1 MMGKDGKV
9 FGIFSAPGGVGKT
22 TLALLLGWFLRKDG
36 RKVLLIDMD
45 PSSSLSLTAIRERA
59 TLIIYERRGLTL
71 SHIFKK
77 VIEDR
82 QQICFEDYLISRA
95 FPPGED
101 VELDILMSTLD
112 LTRVIDSLWFNQRAK
127 REVLLKELLE
137 ALEVRR
143 THECTIIDSI
153 PFYDRKYVI
162 MVLQGADKCIIPL
175 RPSIID
181 VYRTEMML
189 NELPKIVN
197 MGKEELMSKVGL
209 VFNMVRRGSKQIK
222 YMRMYLHFFRERVS
236 PNLKVFSSYIP
247 LKVSFSRIGT
257 EEETAF
263 DREDVRR
270 EFSGFFSEF
279 LNWAGLNK

>member
-1 MMGKDGKV
+1 MRGNNGKV

-45 PSSSLSLTAIRERA
+45 PSSSLSLTMIRERA
-59 TLIIYERRGLTL
+59 TLIIYEKKGLTL

-77 VIEDR
+77 VMEDK
-82 QQICFEDYLISRA
+82 QQICLEDYLISKA
-95 FPPGED
+95 FPPGEN
-101 VELDILMSTLD
+101 VELDILMSNLD
-112 LTRVIDSLWFNQRAK
+112 LTKVVDSLWFSKRAMG
-127 REVLLKELLE
+127 EDLLKELLE
-137 ALEVRR
+137 VLEVRKSY
-143 THECTIIDSI
+143 ECTIIDSI
-153 PFYDRKYVI
+153 PFYDRKYVV

-189 NELPKIVN
+189 NELPKIVDVD
-197 MGKEELMSKVGL
+197 KEELMSKVGL
-209 VFNMVRRGSKQIK
+209 VFNMVRRGSKQIN
-222 YMRMYLHFFRERVS
+222 YMKMYVHFFRERVS

-257 EEETAF
+257 EEETSF
-263 DREDVRR
+263 DREDVIR
-270 EFSGFFSEF
+270 EFSSFFSEF
-279 LNWAGLNK
+279 LEWTGL

>member
-1 MMGKDGKV
+1 MIRMDGKV

-22 TLALLLGWFLRKDG
+22 TLALLLGWLLRKDG
-36 RKVLLIDMD
+36 KKVLLIDMD

-59 TLIIYERRGLTL
+59 TLIIYEKKGLTL
-71 SHIFKK
+71 PHIFKK

-82 QQICFEDYLISRA
+82 QQISLEDYLISKA
-95 FPPGED
+95 FPPSED

-112 LTRVIDSLWFNQRAK
+112 LTKVVDTLWFNQREK
-127 REVLLKELLE
+127 GQILLKELLE
-137 ALEVRR
+137 ALGVRKS
-143 THECTIIDSI
+143 HECTIIDSI
-153 PFYDRKYVI
+153 PFYDRKYVV
-162 MVLQGADKCIIPL
+162 MVLQGADRCIIPL

-189 NELPKIVN
+189 NELPKIMN
-197 MGKEELMSKVGL
+197 MDKEELMSKVGL

-222 YMRMYLHFFRERVS
+222 YMKMYLHFFKERVS
-236 PNLKVFSSYIP
+236 VNLKVFSSYIP

-257 EEETAF
+257 EEETDF

-279 LNWAGLNK
+279 LEWSGLTN